1 MISDIIT
8 IWQRE
13 MIRYFRSKSRIIT
26 SLVMPILWLGVM
38 GTALGSTLGGVQFPG
53 GLSYL
58 SFIAPGILA
67 MAVLFTSIFSGISVI
82 YDREFGF
89 LKEILVAPVSR
100 TSIVLG
106 KALGGTT
113 SALIQGII
121 MLGIS
126 LVFGVQFLG
135 EFGLGVGFFGA
146 ILVMFLIG
154 IGLVSLGIAIASK
167 LQNMEG
173 FQMVINLLVMPMFFL
188 SGAMYPVKALPG
200 WLKNIVYIDP
210 LSYGVDALRH
220 FLIGPAVA
228 SFPLWLDL
236 GVLFAFFSVML
247 ALGTYLFRKV

>member
-1 MISDIIT
+1 MIQDMVT
-8 IWQRE
+8 IWLRE
-13 MIRYFRSKSRIIT
+13 MIRYVRSKSRIIT

-38 GTALGSTLGGVQFPG
+38 GTALGSALNGAAFPG

-67 MAVLFTSIFSGISVI
+67 MAVLFTSIFTGISVI
-82 YDREFGF
+82 FDREFGF

-113 SALIQGII
+113 AALLQGVI

-126 LVFGVQFLG
+126 LVFGVSFSG
-135 EFGLGVGFFGA
+135 EFGIYVGVIGA

-154 IGLVSLGIAIASK
+154 IGLVSLGIAFASK

-173 FQMVINLLVMPMFFL
+173 FQMIMNFLIMPMFFL
-188 SGAMYPVKALPG
+188 SGAMYPVSSLPT
-200 WLKNIVYIDP
+200 WLKSVVYIDP
-210 LSYGVDALRH
+210 MTYGVDALRH
-220 FLIGPAVA
+220 FLIGSAVT
-228 SFPLWLDL
+228 SFPLGVDL
-236 GVLFAFFSVML
+236 GVLFGFFVIML
-247 ALGTYLFRKV
+247 FLGTYLFRKI

>member
-13 MIRYFRSKSRIIT
+13 MIRYLRSKSRIIT

-53 GLSYL
+53 GLSHL

-126 LVFGVQFLG
+126 LVFGVQFSG
-135 EFGLGVGFFGA
+135 EFGRGVGFFGA

-173 FQMVINLLVMPMFFL
+173 F
-188 SGAMYPVKALPG
+188 
-200 WLKNIVYIDP
+200 
-210 LSYGVDALRH
+210 
-220 FLIGPAVA
+220 
-228 SFPLWLDL
+228 
-236 GVLFAFFSVML
+236 
-247 ALGTYLFRKV
+247 